1 MAATPSATTII
12 GNRHPIAGGLIHIAI
27 EMVGGSTIT
36 AVEVGLREIIAAWL
50 QDVDDNAEVALTTYA
65 GTSVVLA
72 AEITAA
78 KKGVMNLVGY

>member
-12 GNRHPIAGGLIHIAI
+12 GKRHPIAGGLYHIAI

-36 AVEVGLREIIAAWL
+36 AVEVGLQKIIAAWL
-50 QDVDDNAEVALTTYA
+50 QDVDDNAEVALTTYS

-78 KKGVMNLVGY
+78 KKGVMNLVGF